1 MKHANCVVSTMFAKT
16 VRVAPVAVLVLV
28 LAVQKRAAVSSQKA
42 NPSVARWV
50 PMQRIRVPVL
60 RVLAALPLARSVRTT
75 PVRVT
80 IISATAPKR
89 LVHHVLPEI
98 VHKVIVRHFKIV
110 VRARRVIA
118 HKVIVRLTRIV
129 VRDLKAIVH
138 KVTALRIRTVARV
151 HHARQMPTQP
161 NSAAGMCPMVSIPAH
176 V

>member
-1 MKHANCVVSTMFAKT
+1 MFVKI
-16 VRVAPVAVLVLV
+16 VRVAAVLARVPVPDVQNQVVVLSPKV
-28 LAVQKRAAVSSQKA
+28 
-42 NPSVARWV
+42 NPSVVRWA
-50 PMQRIRVPVL
+50 PMRRIRVPVL

-75 PVRVT
+75 QVRVT
-80 IISATAPKR
+80 TISATAPKR

-98 VHKVIVRHFKIV
+98 VHKVTVRHFKIV

-118 HKVIVRLTRIV
+118 LKVIVRPTKIV
-129 VRDLKAIVH
+129 ARVRRGIVL